1 MGDRAVGAAP
11 VVDVD
16 VADRHRPPRSRRDH
30 HRDARRGDLAGEG
43 VVVVEADEEGAV
55 DVAGGEVVGRPV
67 RLARGRRH
75 EEDQLEV
82 ARGERRADPAEEP
95 REERV
100 REHEAARF
108 GDDDAD
114 RVAAAGHEA
123 PGGPVGDVARARRRG
138 LDGRASRRRSRG
150 ANR

>member
-1 MGDRAVGAAP
+1 M
-11 VVDVD
+11 
-16 VADRHRPPRSRRDH
+16 
-30 HRDARRGDLAGEG
+30 
-43 VVVVEADEEGAV
+43 EADEEGAV

-100 REHEAARF
+100 REHEAAGL

-114 RVAAAGHEA
+114 GVAAAGDEA
-123 PGGPVGDVARARRRG
+123 SRGPVGDVAQLVDGG
-138 LDGRASRRRSRG
+138 LDGAPDVAADPG
-150 ANR
+150 